1 MDITGAMKLRLARHG
16 RKDRPYYWIMAAD
29 ARAPRS
35 TGKEK
40 IGTYDPLRSKDD
52 PQRVVIN
59 TERAQYWLNCG
70 AQPTDRVHIFLARA
84 GLLTAKT
91 FPAKPKSVPVS

>member
-1 MDITGAMKLRLARHG
+1 MAMKLRLARHG

-40 IGTYDPLRSKDD
+40 IGSYDPLRAKDD
-52 PQRVVIN
+52 PQRVVLN
-59 TERAQYWLNCG
+59 TERAAYWLKCG
-70 AQPTDRVHIFLARA
+70 AQPTDRVHRFLAQA
-84 GLLTAKT
+84 GLVTPKT
-91 FPAKPKSVPVS
+91 FPPRTTQTPPAA